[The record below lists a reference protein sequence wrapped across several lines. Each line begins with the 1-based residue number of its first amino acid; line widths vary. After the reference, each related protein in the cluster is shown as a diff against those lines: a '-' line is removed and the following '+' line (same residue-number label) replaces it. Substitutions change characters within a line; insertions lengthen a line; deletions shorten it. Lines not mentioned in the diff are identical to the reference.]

1 MQNLAAELKR
11 LALQED
17 RGGEESQTLLNA
29 ARLLEEHALFQEILQ
44 NLPDMVFVKE
54 AEGLRFE
61 LFNPAG
67 ERLLGIPFEELRGKS
82 DYDFFPPAE
91 ADFFVSKDREVLAH
105 GELLDIPEEPIQTR
119 MGERYL
125 HTKKIPI
132 RDADGTPRY
141 LLGISRDIT
150 EQKHIQQRLREVV
163 QTARVFV
170 WESDP
175 ECRVSYLSGRVEEVL
190 GRTEAELM
198 QSHWWEV
205 VAPDSAKT
213 VKRWWLE
220 QILPERKAF
229 SEIESRFLNRAGG
242 PVWLEVSG
250 APLLDAHGQLIGYR
264 GAAVDISDRK
274 LRELEMAQTNE
285 RLQRAI
291 SHAEQAAREAR
302 RANQAKNTF
311 LAHMSHEIRTPM
323 NGVVGMTGLLASTEL
338 TEEQRDYVRT
348 IQTSAEALIAII
360 NDILD
365 YSKIE
370 AGRIDLEH
378 NRFSPRELVEESVE
392 LLAPLAH
399 EKGLEMLLDV
409 DPELPYVVHGDATRL
424 RQVLM
429 NLVANAVKFTA
440 RGEVEVSLRARALD
454 EGRIGLDFAVR
465 DTGIGIPSDRLD
477 RLFQPFSQV
486 DASMTRRFGGTGLGL
501 AICRRIVEL
510 MGGHICVESEVGK
523 GSTFHVQ
530 VQVDPEPAGD
540 DQKGDSAKLQ
550 GRNVLIVDDHPINR
564 RILEVQ
570 TRGWGMHPILASS
583 GPEALE
589 LIKDEGVDM
598 AILDLVMP
606 EMDGMTL
613 AQTLRD
619 QGAAFPLLALGSLG
633 PNAAGAPFN
642 AQMSKPVRLT
652 MLRQVLLGLV
662 DPQLRPTLAPVQ
674 GPGEPVPPLR
684 ILLADDN
691 LVNQKVARLML
702 RQLGQACDVVS
713 DGRQA
718 VEAAGKKDYDVILM
732 DVQMPEMDGLEA
744 TRLIGGGAH
753 RPYIIALTAAA
764 ANEDRERATAA
775 GMHDFLAKPVKLEPL
790 RQALLRG
797 SAEVARR

>member
-1 MQNLAAELKR
+1 VQKLAAELKR

-17 RGGEESQTLLNA
+17 RGGEERQTLLDA

-54 AEGLRFE
+54 AENLRFE

-67 ERLLGIPFEELRGKS
+67 ERLLGIPFADLKGKS
-82 DYDFFPPAE
+82 DYDFFPATE
-91 ADFFVSKDREVLAH
+91 ADFFVSKDREVLSS
-105 GELLDIPEEPIQTR
+105 GQLLDIPEEPIQTR
-119 MGERYL
+119 QGERYL

-132 RDADGTPRY
+132 RDAEGNPRY

-150 EQKHIQQRLREVV
+150 EQIHVQQRLREVV

-190 GRTEAELM
+190 GLSEQEVLGRP
-198 QSHWWEV
+198 WWEV
-205 VAPDSAKT
+205 VASDTAEA
-213 VKRWWLE
+213 VENWWRGS
-220 QILPERKAF
+220 IIPERRTF
-229 SEIESRFLNRAGG
+229 SGIESRFTGPDGR

-250 APLLDAHGQLIGYR
+250 APLIDAQGTLTGYR

-291 SHAEQAAREAR
+291 ATAEQAAREAR

-348 IQTSAEALIAII
+348 IATSAEALIAII

-370 AGRIDLEH
+370 AGRIDLEN
-378 NRFSPRELVEESVE
+378 NRFSPRELVEEAVE

-409 DPELPYVVHGDATRL
+409 DPELPYVAHGDATRL

-440 RGEVEVSLRARALD
+440 RGEVEVSLRARQQD
-454 EGRIGLDFAVR
+454 GRIRLEFAVR

-530 VQVDPEPAGD
+530 VQVDPEPAAQDENGE
-540 DQKGDSAKLQ
+540 ATRLE
-550 GRNVLIVDDHPINR
+550 GRNVLIVDDHPTNR

-570 TRGWGMHPILASS
+570 TKGWGMHPILASS

-589 LIKDEGVDM
+589 LLQQKDGVDM

-606 EMDGMTL
+606 DMDGLTL
-613 AQTLRD
+613 AQRLRD
-619 QGAAFPLLALGSLG
+619 QGADFPLLALGSLG

-652 MLRQVLLGLV
+652 MLRQVLLGLL
-662 DPQLRPTLAPVQ
+662 DPQLRPVLGPVQ

-718 VEAAGKKDYDVILM
+718 VEAARGKEYDVILM

-744 TRLIGGGAH
+744 ARLITDAG
-753 RPYIIALTAAA
+753 RSPYIIALTAAA
-764 ANEDRERATAA
+764 ANEDRERAMEA

-790 RQALLRG
+790 RAALLRG
-797 SAEVARR
+797 STEVARR